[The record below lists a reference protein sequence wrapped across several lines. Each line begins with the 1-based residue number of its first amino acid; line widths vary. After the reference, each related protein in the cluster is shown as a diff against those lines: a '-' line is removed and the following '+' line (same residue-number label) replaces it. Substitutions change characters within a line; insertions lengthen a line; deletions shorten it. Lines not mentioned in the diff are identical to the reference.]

1 MDFDMYEREPAPSET
16 PQAHS
21 ASVRI
26 RGVPEEGQSEPGVAG
41 VTRRRSGSTES
52 RRANR
57 GWWDRRAAEYQAEH
71 AGALGDAEFLWCP
84 EGLTEAEAGLLGEV
98 AGRSVLEVGCG
109 AAQCSRWLVGAGA
122 RVIGADLSWA
132 QLRHARVLDQ
142 RTGVP
147 IVTVQADAGRLPFRD
162 AVFDIACSAF
172 GAVPFVA
179 DSAAVMREVARVLRP
194 SGRWVF
200 SVVHP
205 FRWALPDDGGPDGLV
220 VRDSYFDRRAYVEE
234 DADGGALYVG
244 HHRTM
249 GDRVREIVAAGLR
262 VVDIVEPEWPADKT
276 DSWDSWTPLRG
287 RLIPGTAIFV
297 CDKPT

>member
-1 MDFDMYEREPAPSET
+1 VDFDTNEREPAPSET
-16 PQAHS
+16 TQAHC

-26 RGVPEEGQSEPGVAG
+26 RGVPEEGQSEPSVAN
-41 VTRRRSGSTES
+41 VTRRQSGDAES
-52 RRANR
+52 RQANR
-57 GWWDRRAAEYQAEH
+57 GWWDRRAATYQADH
-71 AGALGDAEFLWCP
+71 AAALGEAEFLWCP
-84 EGLTEAEAGLLGEV
+84 EGLTESSARLLGDV
-98 AGRSVLEVGCG
+98 AGQRVLEVGCG

-122 RVIGADLSWA
+122 RVVGADLSSA
-132 QLRHARVLDQ
+132 QLQQARVLDQ

-147 IVTVQADAGRLPFRD
+147 IATVQADAGRLPFPD

-179 DSAAVMREVARVLRP
+179 DSALVMREVARVLKP
-194 SGRWVF
+194 GGRWVF

-205 FRWALPDDGGPDGLV
+205 FRWALPDDGGPEGLV

-234 DADGGALYVG
+234 DEGGRALYVG
-244 HHRTM
+244 HHRTI
-249 GDRVREIVAAGLR
+249 GDRVREIVAAGLH
-262 VVDIVEPEWPADKT
+262 VVDVIEPEWPTDKT

-297 CDKPT
+297 CAKP